1 MTVEARVRATR
12 LARIDDAPAG
22 VIYAVVGQ
30 TVAVVI
36 ERG

>member
-1 MTVEARVRATR
+1 MTVKARVGATR

-22 VIYAVVGQ
+22 VIYVVVGQ

-36 ERG
+36 QR